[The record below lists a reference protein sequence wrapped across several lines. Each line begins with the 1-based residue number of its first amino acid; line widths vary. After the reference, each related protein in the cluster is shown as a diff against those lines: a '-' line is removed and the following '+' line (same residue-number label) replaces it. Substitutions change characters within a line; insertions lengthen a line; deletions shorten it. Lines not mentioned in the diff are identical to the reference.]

1 MEVINDLWKKVG
13 LISYLTKRLEL
24 VKTQFGKTAV
34 MKYLYI
40 LQEVY
45 KVQLGYEFSLYTYG
59 PYCSDVLSDLDY
71 TEAIDGVKI
80 YSVGLG
86 TGGYCIK
93 PSFKTDEYIEKSR
106 NFLSENE
113 EHINKVIELF
123 GDMSAR
129 DLELRTTIIYLYKNY
144 LQNKWVIDSNE
155 IASDVKE
162 LKPYFRKEEILEAYN
177 QLNEMNIFEILKDQY
192 KQVFN

>member
-1 MEVINDLWKKVG
+1 MKVINELWKKVG

-24 VKTQFGKTAV
+24 VKRQFGKTAV

-40 LQEVY
+40 LQEVF

-80 YSVGLG
+80 YLVDKG
-86 TGGYCIK
+86 TGGYRIK
-93 PSFKTDEYIEKSR
+93 PSNKTDEYIEKSKDFILQ
-106 NFLSENE
+106 NENK
-113 EHINKVIELF
+113 INKVIELF
-123 GDMSAR
+123 GNMSAK

-144 LQNKWVIDSNE
+144 LQNKWDIDSDA
-155 IASDVKE
+155 IASDVRE
-162 LKPYFRKEEILEAYN
+162 LKPYFSKGEILDAYN
-177 QLNEMNIFEILKDQY
+177 QLEKMHIFKFLY
-192 KQVFN
+192 NLC

>member
-1 MEVINDLWKKVG
+1 MTLINDLWKKVG
-13 LISYLTKRLEL
+13 LISYLAKRLEM
-24 VKTQFGKTAV
+24 KAKFGKTAI

-40 LQEVY
+40 LQEVFN
-45 KVQLGYEFSLYTYG
+45 VQLGYEFSLYTYG

-71 TEAIDGVKI
+71 TEAIEGVKI
-80 YSVGLG
+80 YSVDQG

-93 PSFKTDEYIEKSR
+93 PSSKTNVYIEKSSE
-106 NFLSENE
+106 FLSENE
-113 EHINKVIELF
+113 ETINTVLELF

-144 LQNKWVIDSNE
+144 LQNKWEIDSNE

-162 LKPYFRKEEILEAYN
+162 LKPYFSLEEILNAYH
-177 QLNEMNIFEILKDQY
+177 QLDEMRIFSKL
-192 KQVFN
+192 NN